1 LTDLLTYLAR
11 ALAEHPDE
19 VAVASFDEEDGT
31 TVLELQVAEE
41 DLGKMIG
48 RRGSTVNALRTVI
61 RAAATRQGGRVV
73 VDIVD

>member
-1 LTDLLTYLAR
+1 MTDLLTYLAR